1 LEVKNLFF
9 ITAKDMDA
17 YPSVIADPRDGM
29 MHEPMPIPPPERRF
43 SWPWTLSQIGR
54 RIGPHS
60 FGYFSHRGFQR
71 ALASRIGAAD
81 LGLEIGGD
89 NYSLDYGLPL
99 AHASLDAILSGKGI
113 PVVLWSASVGPFGA
127 RPRDEKWM
135 MRHLQAHARMIL
147 VREPGS
153 LDYLR
158 KMGLGQRTFLMGDPG
173 FVMAPS
179 VPRPELWN
187 GAVPQ
192 GSIGINLS
200 PLLGSYRD
208 LQGGEDRW
216 LRDAGLLIRKV
227 RERFDRPLLLI
238 PHVMQF
244 GNDDHEFMLKAVRN
258 ANMKESDYS
267 IVSPELSAAELK
279 WIISGLDLLIA
290 ARTHAAI
297 AALSSHVPTISIAY
311 SVKAYGLN
319 RQLFGNQDLVIP
331 VRELGHERL
340 LSMVD
345 RVIERSED
353 IRNHL
358 ADTIPGIKKAAF
370 FGGELLRLYVENGN
384 RLPSL

>member
-1 LEVKNLFF
+1 
-9 ITAKDMDA
+9 MDDETSSGSCENDFGPGA
-17 YPSVIADPRDGM
+17 GIAR
-29 MHEPMPIPPPERRF
+29 
-43 SWPWTLSQIGR
+43 L
-54 RIGPHS
+54 
-60 FGYFSHRGFQR
+60 
-71 ALASRIGAAD
+71 LAQNGVGTAD
-81 LGLEIGGD
+81 L
-89 NYSLDYGLPL
+89 
-99 AHASLDAILSGKGI
+99 
-113 PVVLWSASVGPFGA
+113 FG
-127 RPRDEKWM
+127 
-135 MRHLQAHARMIL
+135 
-147 VREPGS
+147 
-153 LDYLR
+153 
-158 KMGLGQRTFLMGDPG
+158 GDPG
-173 FVMAPS
+173 FVMDPS

-200 PLLGSYRD
+200 PLLGGYRD

-227 RERFDRPLLLI
+227 RERYDRPLLLI

-258 ANMKESDYS
+258 ANLKESDYS

-279 WIISGLDLLIA
+279 WIISGLTFSIA

-319 RQLFGNQDLVIP
+319 RQLFGKFRIQLSP
-331 VRELGHERL
+331 VRERPPTLF
-340 LSMVD
+340 STVD

-353 IRNHL
+353 IRITLLSPFL
-358 ADTIPGIKKAAF
+358 ASKKLHF
-370 FGGELLRLYVENGN
+370 LVENYSDCTLRMGN